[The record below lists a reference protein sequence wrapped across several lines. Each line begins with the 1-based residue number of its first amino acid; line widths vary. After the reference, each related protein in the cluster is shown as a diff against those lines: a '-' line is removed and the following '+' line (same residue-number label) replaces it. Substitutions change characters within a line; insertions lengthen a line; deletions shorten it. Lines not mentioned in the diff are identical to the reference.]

1 MPELVGHGHSQSE
14 LIVAL
19 LETKERA
26 SPVSCLKLSVSEGRQ
41 GCLHEDAFH
50 REAVDVRG
58 LATGSAVASP
68 LGGVQPFGTHE
79 ANMA

>member
-1 MPELVGHGHSQSE
+1 MGHGHSQSE

-19 LETKERA
+19 LEMKERA
-26 SPVSCLKLSVSEGRQ
+26 SPVCCLKLSVSKGRQ

-50 REAVDVRG
+50 RQAVHVRG
-58 LATGSAVASP
+58 LATDSAVASP